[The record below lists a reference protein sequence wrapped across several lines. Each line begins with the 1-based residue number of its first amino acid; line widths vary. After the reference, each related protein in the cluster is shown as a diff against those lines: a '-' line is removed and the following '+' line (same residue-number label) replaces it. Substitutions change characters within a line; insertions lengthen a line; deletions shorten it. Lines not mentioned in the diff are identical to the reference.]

1 MSQTITIHTELAQED
16 RERIDLLIEL
26 LSVAH
31 LDKEDAAKKQAP
43 APAPVE
49 PEAPAAPAEEPAE
62 DPAPAEEEPQ
72 PQYTADDVR
81 ALAQRL
87 LAPATGKRDA
97 TKKIVNEYA
106 AKVGDIPADKYAE
119 VMTRLQ
125 ALLEG

>member
-1 MSQTITIHTELAQED
+1 MASITILAELAHED
-16 RERIDLLIEL
+16 RERMDLLIEL
-26 LSVAH
+26 LSCAH
-31 LDKEDAAKKQAP
+31 LDKEDAAKKEQ

-49 PEAPAAPAEEPAE
+49 PEAPTAPAEEPAE
-62 DPAPAEEEPQ
+62 DPAPWEGKEESQ

-81 ALAQRL
+81 ALVQRL
-87 LAPATGKRDA
+87 VSPATGKRDA
-97 TKKIVNEYA
+97 TRKIVNEYA